1 VHDDL
6 IRSGRRRIVAAA
18 VAGVLLLALVVAVVA
33 LPVALLV
40 GLLGVALGS
49 PWGVDGGLL
58 VWSALTSLALGLVV
72 AGITFAVGLVLAERR
87 VVNDVG
93 AWPGFTPKSVP
104 PLTTAEPDYR
114 RFRKLLDGLAIAAG
128 VPPPQAAVVVD
139 EAPNCL
145 TIGRGPETAWIIAT
159 TGLLAELPRA
169 ELEAVLAYELARVS
183 TLEVSLD
190 TVVYASTA
198 RTFEV
203 WAAVFDDF
211 DEISFL
217 LIPLGA
223 LAAPFVAAA
232 GLLRALA
239 LRSRAR
245 LADGLAVRYC
255 RNPAALAA
263 ALRRL
268 LDDPRAVRRGDPG
281 NAHLWLEYPHT
292 VVSRI
297 FLGTHRILPRRIAR
311 LEQLLGGDG
320 KA

>member
-1 VHDDL
+1 MHDDL
-6 IRSGRRRIVAAA
+6 VRSGRRRIIA
-18 VAGVLLLALVVAVVA
+18 VGAAGVLLLTLVVTVVA

-49 PWGVDGGLL
+49 PWGVDGGL
-58 VWSALTSLALGLVV
+58 VIWAVATSLALGLIV
-72 AGITFAVGLVLAERR
+72 AVITFGTALFLAERR
-87 VVNDVG
+87 VVDDVS
-93 AWPGFTPKSVP
+93 AWPGFTPKPVP
-104 PLTTAEPDYR
+104 PFTTADADHR
-114 RFRKLLDGLAIAAG
+114 QLRQLLDSLSIAAG
-128 VPPPQAAVVVD
+128 IPPPHAAVVVD
-139 EAPNCL
+139 PAPNCI
-145 TIGRGPETAWIIAT
+145 TIGRRPATAWVVVT

-169 ELEAVLAYELARVS
+169 ELEAVLAYQLGRIT

-198 RTFEV
+198 RTFEI

-211 DEISFL
+211 DEVSL
-217 LIPLGA
+217 LLLPLGV
-223 LAAPFVAAA
+223 LAAPFVITA
-232 GLLRALA
+232 GLLRAFV

-268 LDDPRAVRRGDPG
+268 LDDTQTVRAGDPG

-292 VVSRI
+292 VVSRL
-297 FLGTHRILPRRIAR
+297 FLRTHRILPRRIAR
-311 LEQLLGGDG
+311 LEQMLDRGR
-320 KA
+320 

>member
-18 VAGVLLLALVVAVVA
+18 ATGVLLLTLVVGVLA

-40 GLLGVALGS
+40 GLLGVLLDA
-49 PWGVDGGLL
+49 PWGLDGGLIL
-58 VWSALTSLALGLVV
+58 WAVTTSLALGILV
-72 AGITFAVGLVLAERR
+72 AGTTFTVALALAERR
-87 VVNDVG
+87 IVGDVG
-93 AWPGFTPKSVP
+93 AWPGFRPKLVP
-104 PLTTAEPDYR
+104 PLTTTEPDYR
-114 RFRKLLDGLAIAAG
+114 RLRQLLDALSLAAG
-128 VPPPQAAVVVD
+128 VPPPHAAVVVD

-145 TIGRGPETAWIIAT
+145 TVGRRPATAWIVVT

-169 ELEAVLAYELARVS
+169 ELEAVLAYELGRIT

-198 RTFEV
+198 RTFEL

-211 DEISFL
+211 DEISLL
-217 LIPLGA
+217 LIPLGVLA
-223 LAAPFVAAA
+223 LPFVVAA
-232 GLLRALA
+232 GLLRAFT

-268 LDDPRAVRRGDPG
+268 LDDPRAVRCGDPG

-292 VVSRI
+292 VASR
-297 FLGTHRILPRRIAR
+297 LLLRTDRILPRRIAR
-311 LEQLLGGDG
+311 LEQMLKSDR
-320 KA
+320 